1 MPIIRVILDGDGAWP
16 DLAGHEDKVVHLGEG
31 AAPMQ
36 IACLSGGMKSGRP
49 SLAIRLDLPPKDVPI
64 PRTPGHIL
72 IEGLQDA
79 DRRTLDKCPHCGST
93 RRFVGVG
100 VVVAETSVRA
110 FLVAADAIR
119 AKYGKEAQDG

>member
-1 MPIIRVILDGDGAWP
+1 MPIIRVILEGDGAWP
-16 DLAGHEDKVVHLGEG
+16 DLAGHEDRVVHLAEG
-31 AAPMQ
+31 AAPIQ

-49 SLAIRLDLPPKDVPI
+49 SLAIRLDLPP
-64 PRTPGHIL
+64 

-79 DRRTLDKCPHCGST
+79 GKD
-93 RRFVGVG
+93 
-100 VVVAETSVRA
+100 VVIAETSVRA